1 MRPFFCIWLGLLLGL
16 ASFNPIQAAPP
27 AKLSIDQIRVGFQ
40 SVTDSTGTKA
50 GAGIFKTAAWTSVRV
65 DVTNGPDVLGRNDY
79 LLVTESTDGDD
90 MPFQYTER
98 RLLPTL
104 QPGEQITLMTYV
116 KPGTAGSEITV
127 SVRSADGRTTFATSK
142 ARRDDF
148 DAMPTNMYLC
158 LDVGSKLPA
167 LNNALNRKPGSARG
181 ENDEGEALPE
191 DGPTKLVTAE
201 TVEQLPTR
209 WIGYVGIDL
218 VVLTSGSERLV
229 SELAGDRT
237 GRKEAL
243 AEWVRRGGRLLVS
256 VGHNHQFVNGL
267 LVELD
272 LIKCPIGGS
281 VSQPRLVLE
290 NKSESLPR
298 DPGILQD
305 KPGRGKASH
314 PIELALL
321 KPQLGVDVLMTAEI
335 TPSPNKSE
343 KAPVLVQSSCGL
355 GRVMLVAFDVDQP
368 PFTNWEGQERF
379 WTALAQDLGLRLPS
393 ASAQNANK
401 GSLMRSEL
409 PELGTLLADDLEA
422 FDDIP
427 VVSFG
432 WVALFIVIYIIVV
445 GPLDYWF
452 LKKVVKRLELTWITF
467 PAVVLSVSAAAYF
480 AAYYLKGNDLKV
492 NKIDIVDIDLANSKI
507 YGSTWFTIFSP
518 RIQNYTVGIEP
529 SQTGWSSASGSQVGP
544 GSLLVEAFDR
554 PETPMG
560 DRSRTGSQGLFSRN
574 YRYDDEMAGL
584 EGVPVQV
591 WSTKSF
597 AASWQN
603 AISSKA
609 IESNLHPADSQSD
622 QLVGEITNNL
632 PVPLQDAVLVFRE
645 RAYPVGS
652 MELGSSKQVHLLKGE
667 KASQLLSVDFL
678 RASKS
683 VTSAKPDFGTGGRTQ
698 NLSIKSVLFF
708 GAGAR
713 TQYGN
718 SGLRYLDE
726 NWRVRP
732 DHSGEAVLIARA
744 SPAHGPA
751 EKITESAVSPS
762 QLWLGRL
769 PGSNA
774 KRPELVGTLS
784 QETYIRVYIP
794 VKP

>member
-1 MRPFFCIWLGLLLGL
+1 MRHLFSVLLSVLPCLLLC
-16 ASFNPIQAAPP
+16 SPIQAAQPTR
-27 AKLSIDQIRVGFQ
+27 LNIDQIRIGFQ
-40 SVTDSTGTKA
+40 AEKDQTR
-50 GAGIFKTAAWTSVRV
+50 FKTAAWTPVRV
-65 DVTNGPDVLGRNDY
+65 DVTNGAEVLGRNDY

-90 MPFQYTER
+90 MPYQYTER

-127 SVRSADGRTTFATSK
+127 TVRSTDGKTTFATSK
-142 ARRDDF
+142 ARRDNF
-148 DAMPTNMYLC
+148 DALPTNSYLC
-158 LDVGSKLPA
+158 LTVGSKLSSLLRA
-167 LNNALNRKPGSARG
+167 LSKKPGSG
-181 ENDEGEALPE
+181 KGDNEEDELLAEE
-191 DGPTKLVTAE
+191 SPTKVVAAE

-209 WIGYVGIDL
+209 WFGYGGIDL
-218 VVLTSGSERLV
+218 IVLTSGSERLIA
-229 SELAGDRT
+229 ELAGDRT

-256 VGHNHQFVNGL
+256 VGHNHQFVNEL
-267 LVELD
+267 LAGLD

-281 VSQPRLVLE
+281 ISQPRLFLE
-290 NKSESLPR
+290 NRSESLPR

-305 KPGRGKASH
+305 KPGRSKTAH

-321 KPQLGVDVLMTAEI
+321 KPQAGVDVLMAAEVQ
-335 TPSPNKSE
+335 PVPKPLPNNNE

-355 GRVMLVAFDVDQP
+355 GRVMLVAFDLDQP

-379 WTALAQDLGLRLPS
+379 WTALAQDFGLRLAGPI
-393 ASAQNANK
+393 AQNPNK
-401 GSLMRSEL
+401 GSLTRNEL
-409 PELGTLLADDLEA
+409 PEMGGLLADNLEA

-432 WVALFIVIYIIVV
+432 WVALFIVLYIIVV

-467 PAVVLSVSAAAYF
+467 PAVVLIVSTAAYF

-492 NKIDIVDIDLANSKI
+492 NKIDIVDIDLANSRI

-518 RIQNYTVGIEP
+518 RIQNYTIGIEP
-529 SQTGWSSASGSQVGP
+529 SQTGWTTAPGSQASPSG
-544 GSLLVEAFDR
+544 LLVEAFDR

-560 DRSRTGSQGLFSRN
+560 DRFRTGSQGLFSRN
-574 YRYDDEMAGL
+574 YRYEGDAAGL

-597 AASWQN
+597 AASWQ
-603 AISSKA
+603 SSVSPKA
-609 IESNLHPADSQSD
+609 IEANLHPANPQSD
-622 QLVGEITNNL
+622 QLVGDITNNL
-632 PVPLQDAVLVFRE
+632 PVALQDAVLIYRDKG
-645 RAYPVGS
+645 YPVGS
-652 MELGSSKQVHLLKGE
+652 MEVGTSKQVHLLKSE
-667 KASQLLSVDFL
+667 KSSQVLAMDFSRPGKSLS
-678 RASKS
+678 S
-683 VTSAKPDFGTGGRTQ
+683 SAKPGFGNNSSSQ
-698 NLSIKSVLFF
+698 ILSIKSMLFF
-708 GAGAR
+708 SAAAR
-713 TQYGN
+713 SQYGN

-732 DHSGEAVLIARA
+732 DHAGEAILIARTA
-744 SPAHGPA
+744 PTQGLAD
-751 EKITESAVSPS
+751 KITESAVSPS
-762 QLWLGRL
+762 QLWLGQL